1 MFLLKITVPVI
12 YSGGSPILAGLAMVL
27 VSTAVTVFLIYGLSP
42 RGVLGIGV
50 VLAGEFVACG
60 LFLLFSLLLHLSGF
74 KSSDAEN
81 LLVAAQ
87 NTGLNISTVLF
98 AATMIASLGAVMD
111 VAVSLLSALW
121 EVRLA
126 DPDITGRGLWRAGL
140 RMGRDMIGTMS
151 NTLIFAFAG
160 GSLTTLLVL
169 MTYGTDPV
177 QLLHSD
183 YIALEMAHGLCG
195 TCAVI
200 LTVPWP
206 PWSLRRCIPS
216 GEPLSC
222 LRFLNKVV
230 RMSVRRESML
240 HKNAKKVISGVLG
253 TCLVFQLAALPSLAQ
268 TSNVPDQTQT
278 AVTAQENSGVQT
290 LASTSFTDV
299 LLSVG
304 ANNTQMNAT
313 WYAAQE
319 GAGYVL
325 VAKQSQ
331 LVNGAMPENAAKF
344 DATSTPANES
354 GKWSNQA
361 TITGLEPG
369 TVYAYQLVNGEEKSD
384 VATFTTATNG
394 AFSFAFA
401 GDPQIG
407 ASGNA
412 DSDTRGWDKT
422 LGIIADSTQ
431 FDGVDFLLSAGDQVN
446 TASNEDQYNGYLD
459 HDELLSL
466 PVATVVGNHDSS
478 SNAYDQHFNVPN
490 ESELGVTN
498 AGGNYWFVYNN
509 TLFLAQQQQPSTAD
523 HKAFMEE
530 AIAANDVS
538 WKMSPSTTPSTLW
551 PATPPKVIS

>member
-1 MFLLKITVPVI
+1 MQIIHNPRFGQRILAIFVCLVTAVLAVMPSVSVSFQSLVSDTVSYIPGTVLEVVEEDLSPSDLKGGPQLGEQTLTIELKDGSQITLTNYLTNTHNILAREGMRVVVCVDAPENVEPYYTLYQYDRSVGLGVAVAIFLLLMLLVGGEKGFYATLALAFSLVFLLKITVPVI

-183 YIALEMAHGLCG
+183 YIAMELAHGLCG

-200 LTVPWP
+200 LTVP
-206 PWSLRRCIPS
+206 
-216 GEPLSC
+216 
-222 LRFLNKVV
+222 
-230 RMSVRRESML
+230 
-240 HKNAKKVISGVLG
+240 
-253 TCLVFQLAALPSLAQ
+253 
-268 TSNVPDQTQT
+268 
-278 AVTAQENSGVQT
+278 
-290 LASTSFTDV
+290 LASLVSAAVYPKWRTPE
-299 LLSVG
+299 LSQV
-304 ANNTQMNAT
+304 
-313 WYAAQE
+313 
-319 GAGYVL
+319 
-325 VAKQSQ
+325 SQ
-331 LVNGAMPENAAKF
+331 
-344 DATSTPANES
+344 
-354 GKWSNQA
+354 
-361 TITGLEPG
+361 
-369 TVYAYQLVNGEEKSD
+369 
-384 VATFTTATNG
+384 
-394 AFSFAFA
+394 
-401 GDPQIG
+401 
-407 ASGNA
+407 
-412 DSDTRGWDKT
+412 
-422 LGIIADSTQ
+422 
-431 FDGVDFLLSAGDQVN
+431 
-446 TASNEDQYNGYLD
+446 
-459 HDELLSL
+459 
-466 PVATVVGNHDSS
+466 
-478 SNAYDQHFNVPN
+478 
-490 ESELGVTN
+490 
-498 AGGNYWFVYNN
+498 
-509 TLFLAQQQQPSTAD
+509 
-523 HKAFMEE
+523 
-530 AIAANDVS
+530 
-538 WKMSPSTTPSTLW
+538 
-551 PATPPKVIS
+551 

>member
-1 MFLLKITVPVI
+1 MQIIHSPRFGQRILAILVLLVTAVLAFMPSVSVSFQSLVSDTVSYIPGTVLEVVEEELTPSDLKGGPQLGEQTLTIELKDGSQITLTNYLTNTHNILAREGMRVVVCVDAPENVEPYYTLYQYDRSVGLGVVVAIFLLLMLLVGGEKGFYATLALAFSLVFLLKITVPVI

-183 YIALEMAHGLCG
+183 YIALELAHGLCG

-200 LTVPWP
+200 LTVP
-206 PWSLRRCIPS
+206 
-216 GEPLSC
+216 
-222 LRFLNKVV
+222 
-230 RMSVRRESML
+230 
-240 HKNAKKVISGVLG
+240 
-253 TCLVFQLAALPSLAQ
+253 
-268 TSNVPDQTQT
+268 
-278 AVTAQENSGVQT
+278 
-290 LASTSFTDV
+290 LASLVSAAVYPKWRTPE
-299 LLSVG
+299 LSQV
-304 ANNTQMNAT
+304 
-313 WYAAQE
+313 
-319 GAGYVL
+319 
-325 VAKQSQ
+325 SQ
-331 LVNGAMPENAAKF
+331 
-344 DATSTPANES
+344 
-354 GKWSNQA
+354 
-361 TITGLEPG
+361 
-369 TVYAYQLVNGEEKSD
+369 
-384 VATFTTATNG
+384 
-394 AFSFAFA
+394 
-401 GDPQIG
+401 
-407 ASGNA
+407 
-412 DSDTRGWDKT
+412 
-422 LGIIADSTQ
+422 
-431 FDGVDFLLSAGDQVN
+431 
-446 TASNEDQYNGYLD
+446 
-459 HDELLSL
+459 
-466 PVATVVGNHDSS
+466 
-478 SNAYDQHFNVPN
+478 
-490 ESELGVTN
+490 
-498 AGGNYWFVYNN
+498 
-509 TLFLAQQQQPSTAD
+509 
-523 HKAFMEE
+523 
-530 AIAANDVS
+530 
-538 WKMSPSTTPSTLW
+538 
-551 PATPPKVIS
+551 

>member
-1 MFLLKITVPVI
+1 MQIIHNPRFGQRILAIFVCLVTAVLAFMPSVSVSFQSLVSDTVSYISGTVLEVVEEDLTPSDLKGGPQLGEQTLTIELKDGSQITLTNYLTNTHNILAREGMRVVVCVDAPENVEPYYTLYQYDRSVGLGVAVAIFLLLMLLVGGEKGFYATLALAFSLVFLLKITVPVI

-183 YIALEMAHGLCG
+183 YIALELAHGLCG

-200 LTVPWP
+200 LTVP
-206 PWSLRRCIPS
+206 
-216 GEPLSC
+216 
-222 LRFLNKVV
+222 
-230 RMSVRRESML
+230 
-240 HKNAKKVISGVLG
+240 
-253 TCLVFQLAALPSLAQ
+253 
-268 TSNVPDQTQT
+268 
-278 AVTAQENSGVQT
+278 
-290 LASTSFTDV
+290 LASLVSAAVYPKWRTPE
-299 LLSVG
+299 LSQV
-304 ANNTQMNAT
+304 
-313 WYAAQE
+313 
-319 GAGYVL
+319 
-325 VAKQSQ
+325 SQ
-331 LVNGAMPENAAKF
+331 
-344 DATSTPANES
+344 
-354 GKWSNQA
+354 
-361 TITGLEPG
+361 
-369 TVYAYQLVNGEEKSD
+369 
-384 VATFTTATNG
+384 
-394 AFSFAFA
+394 
-401 GDPQIG
+401 
-407 ASGNA
+407 
-412 DSDTRGWDKT
+412 
-422 LGIIADSTQ
+422 
-431 FDGVDFLLSAGDQVN
+431 
-446 TASNEDQYNGYLD
+446 
-459 HDELLSL
+459 
-466 PVATVVGNHDSS
+466 
-478 SNAYDQHFNVPN
+478 
-490 ESELGVTN
+490 
-498 AGGNYWFVYNN
+498 
-509 TLFLAQQQQPSTAD
+509 
-523 HKAFMEE
+523 
-530 AIAANDVS
+530 
-538 WKMSPSTTPSTLW
+538 
-551 PATPPKVIS
+551 

>member
-1 MFLLKITVPVI
+1 MQIIHNPRFGQRILAIFVCLVTAVLAVMPSVSVSFQSLVSDTVSYIPGTVLEVVEEDLTPSDLKGGPQLGEQTLTIELKDGSQITLTNYLTNTHNILAREGMRVVVCVDAPENVEPYYTLYQYDRSVGLGVAVAIFLLLMLLVGGEKGFYATLALAFSLVFLLKITVPVI

-60 LFLLFSLLLHLSGF
+60 LFLLFSVLLHLSGF

-200 LTVPWP
+200 LTVP
-206 PWSLRRCIPS
+206 
-216 GEPLSC
+216 
-222 LRFLNKVV
+222 
-230 RMSVRRESML
+230 
-240 HKNAKKVISGVLG
+240 
-253 TCLVFQLAALPSLAQ
+253 
-268 TSNVPDQTQT
+268 
-278 AVTAQENSGVQT
+278 
-290 LASTSFTDV
+290 LASLVSAAVYPKWRTPE
-299 LLSVG
+299 LSQV
-304 ANNTQMNAT
+304 
-313 WYAAQE
+313 
-319 GAGYVL
+319 
-325 VAKQSQ
+325 SQ
-331 LVNGAMPENAAKF
+331 
-344 DATSTPANES
+344 
-354 GKWSNQA
+354 
-361 TITGLEPG
+361 
-369 TVYAYQLVNGEEKSD
+369 
-384 VATFTTATNG
+384 
-394 AFSFAFA
+394 
-401 GDPQIG
+401 
-407 ASGNA
+407 
-412 DSDTRGWDKT
+412 
-422 LGIIADSTQ
+422 
-431 FDGVDFLLSAGDQVN
+431 
-446 TASNEDQYNGYLD
+446 
-459 HDELLSL
+459 
-466 PVATVVGNHDSS
+466 
-478 SNAYDQHFNVPN
+478 
-490 ESELGVTN
+490 
-498 AGGNYWFVYNN
+498 
-509 TLFLAQQQQPSTAD
+509 
-523 HKAFMEE
+523 
-530 AIAANDVS
+530 
-538 WKMSPSTTPSTLW
+538 
-551 PATPPKVIS
+551 

>member
-1 MFLLKITVPVI
+1 MQIIHNPRFGQRILAIFVCLVTAVLAVMPSVSVSFQSLVSDTVSYISGTVLEVVEEDLTPSDLKGGPQLGEQTLTIELKDGSQITLTNYLTNTHNILAREGMRVVVCVDAPENVEPYYTLYQYDRSVGLGVAVAIFLLLMLLVGGEKGFYATLALAFSLVFLLKITVPVI

-60 LFLLFSLLLHLSGF
+60 LFLLFSVLLHLSGF

-200 LTVPWP
+200 LTVP
-206 PWSLRRCIPS
+206 
-216 GEPLSC
+216 
-222 LRFLNKVV
+222 
-230 RMSVRRESML
+230 
-240 HKNAKKVISGVLG
+240 
-253 TCLVFQLAALPSLAQ
+253 
-268 TSNVPDQTQT
+268 
-278 AVTAQENSGVQT
+278 
-290 LASTSFTDV
+290 LASLVSAAVYPKWRTPE
-299 LLSVG
+299 LSQV
-304 ANNTQMNAT
+304 
-313 WYAAQE
+313 
-319 GAGYVL
+319 
-325 VAKQSQ
+325 SQ
-331 LVNGAMPENAAKF
+331 
-344 DATSTPANES
+344 
-354 GKWSNQA
+354 
-361 TITGLEPG
+361 
-369 TVYAYQLVNGEEKSD
+369 
-384 VATFTTATNG
+384 
-394 AFSFAFA
+394 
-401 GDPQIG
+401 
-407 ASGNA
+407 
-412 DSDTRGWDKT
+412 
-422 LGIIADSTQ
+422 
-431 FDGVDFLLSAGDQVN
+431 
-446 TASNEDQYNGYLD
+446 
-459 HDELLSL
+459 
-466 PVATVVGNHDSS
+466 
-478 SNAYDQHFNVPN
+478 
-490 ESELGVTN
+490 
-498 AGGNYWFVYNN
+498 
-509 TLFLAQQQQPSTAD
+509 
-523 HKAFMEE
+523 
-530 AIAANDVS
+530 
-538 WKMSPSTTPSTLW
+538 
-551 PATPPKVIS
+551 

>member
-1 MFLLKITVPVI
+1 MQIIHNPRFGQRILAIFVCLVTAVLAFMPSVSVSFQSLVSDTVSYIPGTVLEVVEEDLTPSDLKGGPQLGEQTLTIELKDGSQITLTNYLTNTHNILAREGMRVVVCVDAPENVEPYYTLYQYDRSVGLGVAVATFLLLMLLVGGEKGFYATLALAFSLVFLLKITVPVI

-183 YIALEMAHGLCG
+183 YIALELAHGLCG

-200 LTVPWP
+200 LTVP
-206 PWSLRRCIPS
+206 
-216 GEPLSC
+216 
-222 LRFLNKVV
+222 
-230 RMSVRRESML
+230 
-240 HKNAKKVISGVLG
+240 
-253 TCLVFQLAALPSLAQ
+253 
-268 TSNVPDQTQT
+268 
-278 AVTAQENSGVQT
+278 
-290 LASTSFTDV
+290 LASLVSAAVYPKWRTPE
-299 LLSVG
+299 LSQV
-304 ANNTQMNAT
+304 
-313 WYAAQE
+313 
-319 GAGYVL
+319 
-325 VAKQSQ
+325 SQ
-331 LVNGAMPENAAKF
+331 
-344 DATSTPANES
+344 
-354 GKWSNQA
+354 
-361 TITGLEPG
+361 
-369 TVYAYQLVNGEEKSD
+369 
-384 VATFTTATNG
+384 
-394 AFSFAFA
+394 
-401 GDPQIG
+401 
-407 ASGNA
+407 
-412 DSDTRGWDKT
+412 
-422 LGIIADSTQ
+422 
-431 FDGVDFLLSAGDQVN
+431 
-446 TASNEDQYNGYLD
+446 
-459 HDELLSL
+459 
-466 PVATVVGNHDSS
+466 
-478 SNAYDQHFNVPN
+478 
-490 ESELGVTN
+490 
-498 AGGNYWFVYNN
+498 
-509 TLFLAQQQQPSTAD
+509 
-523 HKAFMEE
+523 
-530 AIAANDVS
+530 
-538 WKMSPSTTPSTLW
+538 
-551 PATPPKVIS
+551 

>member
-1 MFLLKITVPVI
+1 MQIIHSPRFGQRILAILVLLVTAVLALWPTPSVSFQSLVSDTVSYLPGTVLEVVEEKLTPSDLKGGPQLGEQTLTIELRDGSQITLTNYLTNTHNILAREGMRVVVCVDAPDNVEPYYTLYQYDRSVGLGVVVAIFLLLMLLVGGEKGFYATLALAFSLVFLLKITVPVI

-200 LTVPWP
+200 LTVP
-206 PWSLRRCIPS
+206 
-216 GEPLSC
+216 
-222 LRFLNKVV
+222 
-230 RMSVRRESML
+230 
-240 HKNAKKVISGVLG
+240 
-253 TCLVFQLAALPSLAQ
+253 
-268 TSNVPDQTQT
+268 
-278 AVTAQENSGVQT
+278 
-290 LASTSFTDV
+290 LASLVSAAVYPKWRTPE
-299 LLSVG
+299 LSQV
-304 ANNTQMNAT
+304 
-313 WYAAQE
+313 
-319 GAGYVL
+319 
-325 VAKQSQ
+325 SQ
-331 LVNGAMPENAAKF
+331 
-344 DATSTPANES
+344 
-354 GKWSNQA
+354 
-361 TITGLEPG
+361 
-369 TVYAYQLVNGEEKSD
+369 
-384 VATFTTATNG
+384 
-394 AFSFAFA
+394 
-401 GDPQIG
+401 
-407 ASGNA
+407 
-412 DSDTRGWDKT
+412 
-422 LGIIADSTQ
+422 
-431 FDGVDFLLSAGDQVN
+431 
-446 TASNEDQYNGYLD
+446 
-459 HDELLSL
+459 
-466 PVATVVGNHDSS
+466 
-478 SNAYDQHFNVPN
+478 
-490 ESELGVTN
+490 
-498 AGGNYWFVYNN
+498 
-509 TLFLAQQQQPSTAD
+509 
-523 HKAFMEE
+523 
-530 AIAANDVS
+530 
-538 WKMSPSTTPSTLW
+538 
-551 PATPPKVIS
+551 

>member
-1 MFLLKITVPVI
+1 MQIIHNPRFGQRILAIFVCLVTAVLAVMPSVSVSFQSLVSDTVSYIPGTVLEVVEEDLTPSDLKGGPQLGEQTLTIELKDGSQITLTNYLTNTHNILAREGMRVVVCVDAPENVEPYYTLYQYDRSVGLGVAVAIFLLLMLLVGGEKGFYATLALAFSLVFLLKITVPVI
-12 YSGGSPILAGLAMVL
+12 YSGGSPIPAGLAMVL

-200 LTVPWP
+200 LTVP
-206 PWSLRRCIPS
+206 
-216 GEPLSC
+216 
-222 LRFLNKVV
+222 
-230 RMSVRRESML
+230 
-240 HKNAKKVISGVLG
+240 
-253 TCLVFQLAALPSLAQ
+253 
-268 TSNVPDQTQT
+268 
-278 AVTAQENSGVQT
+278 
-290 LASTSFTDV
+290 LASLVSAAVYPKWRTPE
-299 LLSVG
+299 LSQV
-304 ANNTQMNAT
+304 
-313 WYAAQE
+313 
-319 GAGYVL
+319 
-325 VAKQSQ
+325 SQ
-331 LVNGAMPENAAKF
+331 
-344 DATSTPANES
+344 
-354 GKWSNQA
+354 
-361 TITGLEPG
+361 
-369 TVYAYQLVNGEEKSD
+369 
-384 VATFTTATNG
+384 
-394 AFSFAFA
+394 
-401 GDPQIG
+401 
-407 ASGNA
+407 
-412 DSDTRGWDKT
+412 
-422 LGIIADSTQ
+422 
-431 FDGVDFLLSAGDQVN
+431 
-446 TASNEDQYNGYLD
+446 
-459 HDELLSL
+459 
-466 PVATVVGNHDSS
+466 
-478 SNAYDQHFNVPN
+478 
-490 ESELGVTN
+490 
-498 AGGNYWFVYNN
+498 
-509 TLFLAQQQQPSTAD
+509 
-523 HKAFMEE
+523 
-530 AIAANDVS
+530 
-538 WKMSPSTTPSTLW
+538 
-551 PATPPKVIS
+551 

>member
-1 MFLLKITVPVI
+1 MQIIHSPRFGQRILAILVLLVTAVLALMPSVSVSFQSLVSDTVSYIPGTVLEVVEEELTPSDLKGGPQLGEQTLTIELKDGSQITLTNYLTNTHNILAREGMRVVVCVDAPENVEPYYTLYQYDRSVGLGVVVAIFLLLMLLVGGEKGFYATLALAFSLVFLLKITVPVI

-183 YIALEMAHGLCG
+183 YIALELAHGLCG

-200 LTVPWP
+200 LTVP
-206 PWSLRRCIPS
+206 
-216 GEPLSC
+216 
-222 LRFLNKVV
+222 
-230 RMSVRRESML
+230 
-240 HKNAKKVISGVLG
+240 
-253 TCLVFQLAALPSLAQ
+253 
-268 TSNVPDQTQT
+268 
-278 AVTAQENSGVQT
+278 
-290 LASTSFTDV
+290 LASLVSAAVYPKWRTPE
-299 LLSVG
+299 LSQV
-304 ANNTQMNAT
+304 
-313 WYAAQE
+313 
-319 GAGYVL
+319 
-325 VAKQSQ
+325 SQ
-331 LVNGAMPENAAKF
+331 
-344 DATSTPANES
+344 
-354 GKWSNQA
+354 
-361 TITGLEPG
+361 
-369 TVYAYQLVNGEEKSD
+369 
-384 VATFTTATNG
+384 
-394 AFSFAFA
+394 
-401 GDPQIG
+401 
-407 ASGNA
+407 
-412 DSDTRGWDKT
+412 
-422 LGIIADSTQ
+422 
-431 FDGVDFLLSAGDQVN
+431 
-446 TASNEDQYNGYLD
+446 
-459 HDELLSL
+459 
-466 PVATVVGNHDSS
+466 
-478 SNAYDQHFNVPN
+478 
-490 ESELGVTN
+490 
-498 AGGNYWFVYNN
+498 
-509 TLFLAQQQQPSTAD
+509 
-523 HKAFMEE
+523 
-530 AIAANDVS
+530 
-538 WKMSPSTTPSTLW
+538 
-551 PATPPKVIS
+551 

>member
-1 MFLLKITVPVI
+1 MQIIHNPRFGQRILAIFVCLVTAVLAVMPSVSVSFQSLVSDTVSYIPGTVLEVVEEDLTPSDLKGGPQLGEQTLTIELKDGSQITLTNYLTNTHNILAREGMRVVVCVDAPENVEPYYTLYQYDRSVGLGVAVAIFLLLMLLVGGEKGFYATLALAFSLVFLLKITVPVI
-12 YSGGSPILAGLAMVL
+12 YSGGSTILAGLAMVL

-200 LTVPWP
+200 LTVP
-206 PWSLRRCIPS
+206 
-216 GEPLSC
+216 
-222 LRFLNKVV
+222 
-230 RMSVRRESML
+230 
-240 HKNAKKVISGVLG
+240 
-253 TCLVFQLAALPSLAQ
+253 
-268 TSNVPDQTQT
+268 
-278 AVTAQENSGVQT
+278 
-290 LASTSFTDV
+290 LASLVSAAVYPKWRTPE
-299 LLSVG
+299 LSQV
-304 ANNTQMNAT
+304 
-313 WYAAQE
+313 
-319 GAGYVL
+319 
-325 VAKQSQ
+325 SQ
-331 LVNGAMPENAAKF
+331 
-344 DATSTPANES
+344 
-354 GKWSNQA
+354 
-361 TITGLEPG
+361 
-369 TVYAYQLVNGEEKSD
+369 
-384 VATFTTATNG
+384 
-394 AFSFAFA
+394 
-401 GDPQIG
+401 
-407 ASGNA
+407 
-412 DSDTRGWDKT
+412 
-422 LGIIADSTQ
+422 
-431 FDGVDFLLSAGDQVN
+431 
-446 TASNEDQYNGYLD
+446 
-459 HDELLSL
+459 
-466 PVATVVGNHDSS
+466 
-478 SNAYDQHFNVPN
+478 
-490 ESELGVTN
+490 
-498 AGGNYWFVYNN
+498 
-509 TLFLAQQQQPSTAD
+509 
-523 HKAFMEE
+523 
-530 AIAANDVS
+530 
-538 WKMSPSTTPSTLW
+538 
-551 PATPPKVIS
+551 

>member
-1 MFLLKITVPVI
+1 MHIIQSPRFGQRILAIFVCLVTAVLAFMPSVSVSFQSLVSDTVSYISGTVLEVVEEDLTPSDLKGGPQLGEQTLTIELKDGSQITLTNYLTNTHNILAREGMRVVVCVDAPENVEPYYTLYQYDRSVGLGVAVAIFLLLMLLVGGEKGFYATLALAFSLVFLLKITVPVI

-183 YIALEMAHGLCG
+183 YIALELAHGLCG

-200 LTVPWP
+200 LTVP
-206 PWSLRRCIPS
+206 
-216 GEPLSC
+216 
-222 LRFLNKVV
+222 
-230 RMSVRRESML
+230 
-240 HKNAKKVISGVLG
+240 
-253 TCLVFQLAALPSLAQ
+253 
-268 TSNVPDQTQT
+268 
-278 AVTAQENSGVQT
+278 
-290 LASTSFTDV
+290 LASLVSAAVYPKWRTPE
-299 LLSVG
+299 LSQV
-304 ANNTQMNAT
+304 
-313 WYAAQE
+313 
-319 GAGYVL
+319 
-325 VAKQSQ
+325 SQ
-331 LVNGAMPENAAKF
+331 
-344 DATSTPANES
+344 
-354 GKWSNQA
+354 
-361 TITGLEPG
+361 
-369 TVYAYQLVNGEEKSD
+369 
-384 VATFTTATNG
+384 
-394 AFSFAFA
+394 
-401 GDPQIG
+401 
-407 ASGNA
+407 
-412 DSDTRGWDKT
+412 
-422 LGIIADSTQ
+422 
-431 FDGVDFLLSAGDQVN
+431 
-446 TASNEDQYNGYLD
+446 
-459 HDELLSL
+459 
-466 PVATVVGNHDSS
+466 
-478 SNAYDQHFNVPN
+478 
-490 ESELGVTN
+490 
-498 AGGNYWFVYNN
+498 
-509 TLFLAQQQQPSTAD
+509 
-523 HKAFMEE
+523 
-530 AIAANDVS
+530 
-538 WKMSPSTTPSTLW
+538 
-551 PATPPKVIS
+551 

>member
-1 MFLLKITVPVI
+1 MQIIHNPRFGQRILAIFVCLVTAVLAFMPSVSVSFQSLVSDTVSYIPGTVLEVVEEDLTPSDLKGGPQLGEQTLTIELKDGSQITLTNYLTNTHNILAREGMRVVVCVDAPENVEPYYTLYQYDRSVGLGVAVAIFLLLMLLVGGEKGFYATLALAFSLVFLLKITVPVI

-74 KSSDAEN
+74 KSGDAEI

-200 LTVPWP
+200 LTVP
-206 PWSLRRCIPS
+206 
-216 GEPLSC
+216 
-222 LRFLNKVV
+222 
-230 RMSVRRESML
+230 
-240 HKNAKKVISGVLG
+240 
-253 TCLVFQLAALPSLAQ
+253 
-268 TSNVPDQTQT
+268 
-278 AVTAQENSGVQT
+278 
-290 LASTSFTDV
+290 LASLVSAAVYPKWRTPE
-299 LLSVG
+299 LSQV
-304 ANNTQMNAT
+304 
-313 WYAAQE
+313 
-319 GAGYVL
+319 
-325 VAKQSQ
+325 SQ
-331 LVNGAMPENAAKF
+331 
-344 DATSTPANES
+344 
-354 GKWSNQA
+354 
-361 TITGLEPG
+361 
-369 TVYAYQLVNGEEKSD
+369 
-384 VATFTTATNG
+384 
-394 AFSFAFA
+394 
-401 GDPQIG
+401 
-407 ASGNA
+407 
-412 DSDTRGWDKT
+412 
-422 LGIIADSTQ
+422 
-431 FDGVDFLLSAGDQVN
+431 
-446 TASNEDQYNGYLD
+446 
-459 HDELLSL
+459 
-466 PVATVVGNHDSS
+466 
-478 SNAYDQHFNVPN
+478 
-490 ESELGVTN
+490 
-498 AGGNYWFVYNN
+498 
-509 TLFLAQQQQPSTAD
+509 
-523 HKAFMEE
+523 
-530 AIAANDVS
+530 
-538 WKMSPSTTPSTLW
+538 
-551 PATPPKVIS
+551 

>member
-1 MFLLKITVPVI
+1 MQIIHNPRFGQRILAIFVCLVTAVLAVMPSVSVSFQSLVSDTVSYISGTVLEVVEEDLSPSDLKGGPQLGEQTLTIELKDGSQITLTNYLTNTHNILAREGMRVVVCVDAPENVEPYYTLYQYDRSVGLGVAVAIFLLLMLLVGGEKGFYATLALAFSLVFLLKITVPVI

-50 VLAGEFVACG
+50 VLAGEFVSCG

-200 LTVPWP
+200 LTVP
-206 PWSLRRCIPS
+206 
-216 GEPLSC
+216 
-222 LRFLNKVV
+222 
-230 RMSVRRESML
+230 
-240 HKNAKKVISGVLG
+240 
-253 TCLVFQLAALPSLAQ
+253 
-268 TSNVPDQTQT
+268 
-278 AVTAQENSGVQT
+278 
-290 LASTSFTDV
+290 LASLVSAAVYPKWRTPE
-299 LLSVG
+299 LSQV
-304 ANNTQMNAT
+304 
-313 WYAAQE
+313 
-319 GAGYVL
+319 
-325 VAKQSQ
+325 SQ
-331 LVNGAMPENAAKF
+331 
-344 DATSTPANES
+344 
-354 GKWSNQA
+354 
-361 TITGLEPG
+361 
-369 TVYAYQLVNGEEKSD
+369 
-384 VATFTTATNG
+384 
-394 AFSFAFA
+394 
-401 GDPQIG
+401 
-407 ASGNA
+407 
-412 DSDTRGWDKT
+412 
-422 LGIIADSTQ
+422 
-431 FDGVDFLLSAGDQVN
+431 
-446 TASNEDQYNGYLD
+446 
-459 HDELLSL
+459 
-466 PVATVVGNHDSS
+466 
-478 SNAYDQHFNVPN
+478 
-490 ESELGVTN
+490 
-498 AGGNYWFVYNN
+498 
-509 TLFLAQQQQPSTAD
+509 
-523 HKAFMEE
+523 
-530 AIAANDVS
+530 
-538 WKMSPSTTPSTLW
+538 
-551 PATPPKVIS
+551 

>member
-1 MFLLKITVPVI
+1 MQIIHNPRFGQRILAIFVCLVTAVLAVMPSVSVSFQSLVSDTVSYIPGTVLEVVEEDLTPSDLKGGPQLGEQTLTIELKDGSQITLTNYLTNTHNILAREGMRVVCVDAPENVEPYYTLYQYDRSVGLGVAVAIFLLLMLLVGGEKGFYATLALAFSLVFLLKITVPVI

-200 LTVPWP
+200 LTVP
-206 PWSLRRCIPS
+206 
-216 GEPLSC
+216 
-222 LRFLNKVV
+222 
-230 RMSVRRESML
+230 
-240 HKNAKKVISGVLG
+240 
-253 TCLVFQLAALPSLAQ
+253 
-268 TSNVPDQTQT
+268 
-278 AVTAQENSGVQT
+278 
-290 LASTSFTDV
+290 LASLVSAAVYPKWRTPE
-299 LLSVG
+299 LSQV
-304 ANNTQMNAT
+304 
-313 WYAAQE
+313 
-319 GAGYVL
+319 
-325 VAKQSQ
+325 SQ
-331 LVNGAMPENAAKF
+331 
-344 DATSTPANES
+344 
-354 GKWSNQA
+354 
-361 TITGLEPG
+361 
-369 TVYAYQLVNGEEKSD
+369 
-384 VATFTTATNG
+384 
-394 AFSFAFA
+394 
-401 GDPQIG
+401 
-407 ASGNA
+407 
-412 DSDTRGWDKT
+412 
-422 LGIIADSTQ
+422 
-431 FDGVDFLLSAGDQVN
+431 
-446 TASNEDQYNGYLD
+446 
-459 HDELLSL
+459 
-466 PVATVVGNHDSS
+466 
-478 SNAYDQHFNVPN
+478 
-490 ESELGVTN
+490 
-498 AGGNYWFVYNN
+498 
-509 TLFLAQQQQPSTAD
+509 
-523 HKAFMEE
+523 
-530 AIAANDVS
+530 
-538 WKMSPSTTPSTLW
+538 
-551 PATPPKVIS
+551 

>member
-1 MFLLKITVPVI
+1 MHIIQSPRFGQRILAIFVCLVTAVLAVMPSVSVSFQSLVSDTVSYIPGTVLEVVEEDLTPSDLKGGPQLGEQTLTIELKDGSQITLTNYLTNTHNILAREGMRVVVCVDAPENVEPYYTLYQYDRSVGLGVAVAIFLLLMLLVGGEKGFYATLALAFSLVFLLKITVPVI

-50 VLAGEFVACG
+50 VLAGEFVSCG

-200 LTVPWP
+200 LTVP
-206 PWSLRRCIPS
+206 
-216 GEPLSC
+216 
-222 LRFLNKVV
+222 
-230 RMSVRRESML
+230 
-240 HKNAKKVISGVLG
+240 
-253 TCLVFQLAALPSLAQ
+253 
-268 TSNVPDQTQT
+268 
-278 AVTAQENSGVQT
+278 
-290 LASTSFTDV
+290 LASLVSAAVYPKWRTPE
-299 LLSVG
+299 LSQV
-304 ANNTQMNAT
+304 
-313 WYAAQE
+313 
-319 GAGYVL
+319 
-325 VAKQSQ
+325 SQ
-331 LVNGAMPENAAKF
+331 
-344 DATSTPANES
+344 
-354 GKWSNQA
+354 
-361 TITGLEPG
+361 
-369 TVYAYQLVNGEEKSD
+369 
-384 VATFTTATNG
+384 
-394 AFSFAFA
+394 
-401 GDPQIG
+401 
-407 ASGNA
+407 
-412 DSDTRGWDKT
+412 
-422 LGIIADSTQ
+422 
-431 FDGVDFLLSAGDQVN
+431 
-446 TASNEDQYNGYLD
+446 
-459 HDELLSL
+459 
-466 PVATVVGNHDSS
+466 
-478 SNAYDQHFNVPN
+478 
-490 ESELGVTN
+490 
-498 AGGNYWFVYNN
+498 
-509 TLFLAQQQQPSTAD
+509 
-523 HKAFMEE
+523 
-530 AIAANDVS
+530 
-538 WKMSPSTTPSTLW
+538 
-551 PATPPKVIS
+551 